1 MTDPGLARSRR
12 TAHTCS
18 TLTCSSLNCG
28 LASHLPQL
36 HSVTARA
43 VLVACNRR
51 SPPTVLPPTIF
62 PHRALPGPGCVL
74 REEALAGP
82 PGSPGRPRQ
91 FPNPRPQG
99 HEPQLRS
106 RWDPA
111 QSPGA
116 SGRLAAQEQAGAVG
130 NGRRGTRPA
139 VCWLPSPRGRA
150 QPLSA
155 GNKDGSCPKRRIGR
169 LGLSGSVR
177 RPVCGGYR

>member
-28 LASHLPQL
+28 LASRLPQL

-51 SPPTVLPPTIF
+51 PPDSPPPDNLPTPSAPWAGLRAEGGSARWAAGLSGAPSPVPKPPATGPRASAAETV
-62 PHRALPGPGCVL
+62 GP
-74 REEALAGP
+74 
-82 PGSPGRPRQ
+82 SP
-91 FPNPRPQG
+91 
-99 HEPQLRS
+99 E
-106 RWDPA
+106 
-111 QSPGA
+111 PGA

-139 VCWLPSPRGRA
+139 VCWLPNPRGRA